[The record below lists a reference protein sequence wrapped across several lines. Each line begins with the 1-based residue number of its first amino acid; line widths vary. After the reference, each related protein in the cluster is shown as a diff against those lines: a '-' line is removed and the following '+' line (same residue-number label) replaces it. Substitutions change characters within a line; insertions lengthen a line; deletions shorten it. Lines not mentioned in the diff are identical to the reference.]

1 MRIRPL
7 ILAAALAASHPA
19 AHAVDGVILFDHNKA
34 LAGNVTPGDAP
45 GYPVTISRSGSYRLT
60 GNLTVADADTG
71 GIVITVPNVTLDL
84 NGFSLLGPVHCIYN
98 GLEMVC
104 DDTGSGVGILS
115 NVPGMNEYEGSAI
128 SNGVVRG
135 FGNHGISVG
144 MGALIDRLRV
154 IGNGGD
160 GIRGYSSVL
169 ITRSL
174 AVYNRL
180 NGYYGN
186 NLNVQSSHAVTNG
199 QRGISANVN
208 TGYGNNVLSGNL
220 AGEAN
225 YGLVQLS
232 GNLCGV
238 DLCP

>member
-1 MRIRPL
+1 MRRTAL
-7 ILAAALAASHPA
+7 IGTLLALAGNV
-19 AHAVDGVILFDHNKA
+19 HAVDGVILIDQAKA

-45 GYPVTISRSGSYRLT
+45 GFPVTLSRGGSYRLS

-71 GIVITVPNVTLDL
+71 GILITAPNVTLDL
-84 NGFSLLGPVHCIYN
+84 NGFSVLGPVHCIYN
-98 GLEMVC
+98 GAEVFC
-104 DDTGSGVGILS
+104 DFTGSGVGILS

-128 SNGVVRG
+128 TNGVVRG
-135 FGNHGISVG
+135 FGNHGVSLG
-144 MGALIDRLRV
+144 SGALIDRLRV

-160 GIRGYSSVL
+160 GIRAYAAVA
-169 ITRSL
+169 ITHSL

-186 NLNVQSSHAVTNG
+186 NLNVQFSHAATNG
-199 QRGISANVN
+199 QHGINANVN

-220 AGEAN
+220 DEDATSSP
-225 YGLVQLS
+225 VQLG

-238 DLCP
+238 ALCP